1 MCVLI
6 YSAVMTLVG
15 FYAIRT
21 DYTFGSVGDAVFR
34 KQLLIMP
41 LVIFSI
47 LLYLRTYA
55 SGTSDEEN

>member
-1 MCVLI
+1 
-6 YSAVMTLVG
+6 
-15 FYAIRT
+15 
-21 DYTFGSVGDAVFR
+21 
-34 KQLLIMP
+34 LLIMP